1 MAIKDKLKE
10 LEDVKGFLGA
20 GVFTPDGELI
30 EGNAEISGLR
40 MEVIGSLLNDV
51 LLTAKEMTEKAG
63 FGETDF
69 IQINSD
75 LGLLLARST
84 ESEALSY
91 HTVLFLKPDGNVAM
105 GKMKLKAVAEEL
117 KEEF

>member
-20 GVFTPDGELI
+20 GVFTPSGELI

-51 LLTAKEMTEKAG
+51 LLVAQEMTEKAG
-63 FGETDF
+63 FGHSDF

-75 LGLLLARST
+75 MGLLLARST
-84 ESEALSY
+84 DSGPVKF
-91 HTVLFLKPDGNVAM
+91 HTVLFLKPDGNIAM
-105 GKMKLKAVAEEL
+105 GKMKLEAVSEEL